1 MYGIRGVIHSILAVD
16 VALSQ
21 GRDDEMAMAIV
32 MIDKQE
38 DRLHLAVLI
47 DHSKASTSQESILFG
62 F

>member
-16 VALSQ
+16 LALSQ

-38 DRLHLAVLI
+38 DRLHLVVII
-47 DHSKASTSQESILFG
+47 DHSKASTSRESILFG